1 MVYDIS
7 DPTVQS
13 AVLGRQVED
22 FLESDIGKYLVGRA
36 DAESNEALE
45 ELKRVSWWR
54 TRRIKWL
61 QNRIYTT
68 ERIQEW
74 LGNAI
79 SEGIHS
85 LRVIEDGE

>member
-1 MVYDIS
+1 MEYDIN
-7 DPTVQS
+7 DPTVKS

-36 DAESNEALE
+36 ESEAWEALE

-54 TRRIKWL
+54 GRRIQYL
-61 QNRIYTT
+61 QNRVYVT
-68 ERIQEW
+68 ERVQEW

-79 SEGIHS
+79 SEGIQA
-85 LRVIEDGE
+85 LNIMEEVE